1 MGEGSGA
8 LRARGWFIEGKGLG
22 HLGLMDW
29 EARCLSQVR
38 KGRDASGVRVY
49 WGLEW
54 GRRAGHGS
62 VYFCVSVAM

>member
-1 MGEGSGA
+1 
-8 LRARGWFIEGKGLG
+8 
-22 HLGLMDW
+22 MDW

-62 VYFCVSVAM
+62 VYFCVFLLRL